1 MCRSE
6 AADRQLLLQRIE
18 QTWREASR
26 WPGPPDH
33 QGYAAAISEGMVAE
47 GPDAVRAQVR
57 DWLSALLAGEQAE
70 VALDEPGEWS
80 NWDER
85 LRR

>member
-1 MCRSE
+1 
-6 AADRQLLLQRIE
+6 
-18 QTWREASR
+18 
-26 WPGPPDH
+26 
-33 QGYAAAISEGMVAE
+33 MVAE